1 MEVLALLAIGAMN
14 IACFVIGAKVGQK
27 VSKGEEIKLPT
38 ANPMDAY
45 KAHKA
50 RQEAQREQEVFDT
63 IVQNIEAYDGSP
75 NGQKDVPRG

>member
-27 VSKGEEIKLPT
+27 VSKGEEIKLPA
-38 ANPMDAY
+38 ANPMEAY
-45 KAHKA
+45 KANKA